1 MPKTSKTNSAIYTQP
16 KSTKPRKPK
25 EVAKPKRP
33 LSAYFRFVAKVRPD
47 LKKNNPDCKMTGIS
61 KLAAAQWHKLSEA
74 KKKPFLDAFTREQP
88 AHEEAMKTYK
98 TSYAYKT
105 FVKAKEQY
113 EIEVEDWEEQQS
125 E

>member
-1 MPKTSKTNSAIYTQP
+1 MESVVAGHMSVGALPRDVHFIYNSTLVELRNQQ
-16 KSTKPRKPK
+16 
-25 EVAKPKRP
+25 
-33 LSAYFRFVAKVRPD
+33 
-47 LKKNNPDCKMTGIS
+47 NNPDCKMTGIS

-113 EIEVEDWEEQQS
+113 EIEVEDWEEQRS
-125 E
+125 D